1 MRKYNWF
8 VVRHKVS
15 NEIIRVRQA
24 KPFSDVFLNE
34 KGDQVKIQEID
45 MTIKL
50 FLFDKTDDEVESG
63 LDGYRAIYG

>member
-15 NEIIRVRQA
+15 KEIIRVRQA